1 MKSIYFGEEHDL
13 FRQTVRQ
20 FVENE
25 VAPHADAWEAARRIP
40 RSIWRRMGEMGFLG
54 ILFPEA
60 MGGSGASLFHALA
73 FLEEL
78 PRSRMGGFCAAVS
91 VQQFIATGALF
102 RRGTDALKQRYLVP
116 SITGEKVGA
125 IAISE
130 PDTGSD
136 VAAIRTTA
144 SRDGD
149 SWVVD
154 GAKTWITNG
163 VEGDF
168 YVVAVKTDRDAGA
181 GGISLIA
188 MDSDLPGIRT
198 NRLRKMGWHSSDTAE
213 IVFESVR
220 VPSGGLIGRENRGFY
235 YIMETFA
242 VERLVAAAM
251 GIGSSVLALEET
263 LKYMESRTA
272 FGRPLNR
279 FQALRHR
286 LADLATEL
294 EAARQL
300 VYHTA
305 WLLENKEPAIRE
317 SAMSKL
323 LATELNK
330 RLVDECLQFYG
341 GFGYVEEYP
350 MERFYRDARASTIAA
365 GTSEIMREIIG
376 KTDIDGVAFAP
387 VEDLEETGPA
397 EGAQPAPEPALHV
410 PSGPSV
416 PPVPSMA
423 PAATP
428 APAFAAVPTDLP
440 GFFHALPLRH
450 RPEKTIDWRSRFHFR
465 FRESAHPEWTVA
477 IDGASVSVSEGLTGT
492 ADCVVQTTEK
502 VYLDIETGRQNPET
516 AFLMGKVKVS
526 NVAAMMKYTKAFR
539 PLTGR

>member
-1 MKSIYFGEEHDL
+1 MKSIYFGEEHEL

-20 FVENE
+20 FVESE
-25 VAPHADAWEAARRIP
+25 VAPHADEWEAARRIP
-40 RSIWRRMGEMGFLG
+40 RSIWRRMGEVGFLG

-60 MGGSGASLFHALA
+60 LGGSGAGLFHALS

-102 RRGTDALKQRYLVP
+102 RRGTDALRERYLVP
-116 SITGEKVGA
+116 SIRGEKVGA

-130 PDTGSD
+130 PDAGSD
-136 VAAIRTTA
+136 VAAIRTSA
-144 SRDGD
+144 VRDGD
-149 SWVVD
+149 EWVID

-168 YVVAVKTDRDAGA
+168 YVVAVKTDRDAGT

-198 NRLRKMGWHSSDTAE
+198 NRLQKMGWHSSDTAE
-213 IVFESVR
+213 IVFEGVR
-220 VPSGGLIGRENRGFY
+220 VPAANLIGRVNRGFY

-242 VERLVAAAM
+242 VERLVTAAI
-251 GIGSSVLALEET
+251 GIGSSILALEET
-263 LKYMESRTA
+263 RRYMESRTA

-305 WLLENKEPAIRE
+305 WLLENGESAIRE

-330 RLVDECLQFYG
+330 RLVDDCLQFFG
-341 GFGYVEEYP
+341 ACGYVEEYP
-350 MERFYRDARASTIAA
+350 MERFYRDARVSTIVA
-365 GTSEIMREIIG
+365 GTSEIMREIVG
-376 KTDIDGVAFAP
+376 KTDLDGVVFGP
-387 VEDLEETGPA
+387 VEDEVS
-397 EGAQPAPEPALHV
+397 PAPP
-410 PSGPSV
+410 PSPG
-416 PPVPSMA
+416 
-423 PAATP
+423 
-428 APAFAAVPTDLP
+428 APAFPAAPALP
-440 GFFHALPLRH
+440 APLPAPDGLAGFFRSLPSRV
-450 RPEKTIDWRSRFHFR
+450 RPEKTAGWKSRFHFR
-465 FRESAHPEWTVA
+465 FKGSSHPEWTVV
-477 IDGASVSVSEGLTGT
+477 IDGPSVTVAEGLDGA
-492 ADCVVQTTEK
+492 ADCVVQSSEK
-502 VYLDIETGRQNPET
+502 VYLGIESGSQSAET

-526 NVAAMMKYTKAFR
+526 NLSEMMKYVKAFR
-539 PLTGR
+539 PVAGTPGRQ